1 MFLNLIVALISGIF
15 YMKLILILRNIYL
28 TKFRNSVNKTVSFI
42 VNIIV
47 NVNLKHIQM
56 KTKAYL
62 IFVLFI
68 ALSTTSVVAGN
79 TETKSVKEDP
89 EVAIVKDIKLSNEE
103 VKDKNLSE
111 EEIDRMVNRVE
122 EIRKMDKSNLSSEE
136 KSELRKE
143 LKELKKEVRKKGYIL
158 YIGGSTLLIII
169 LILLLA

>member
-1 MFLNLIVALISGIF
+1 
-15 YMKLILILRNIYL
+15 
-28 TKFRNSVNKTVSFI
+28 
-42 VNIIV
+42 
-47 NVNLKHIQM
+47 M